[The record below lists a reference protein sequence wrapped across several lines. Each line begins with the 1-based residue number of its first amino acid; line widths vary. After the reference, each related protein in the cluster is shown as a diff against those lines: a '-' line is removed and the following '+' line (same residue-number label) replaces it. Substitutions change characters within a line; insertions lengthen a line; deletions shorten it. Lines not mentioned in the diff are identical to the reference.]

1 MVFKAKFFNL
11 LKNIKPVISLEN
23 LSFKKII
30 CYISIIFS
38 STLAAVGFF
47 STATGFYIGDL
58 WIRTT
63 LAALGLIFSL
73 LIFYSYVK
81 LNQSKNLL
89 GIIGFTVI
97 VFLLSYFLP
106 QMPPHFGLRT
116 YDVDASILKFML
128 TSLIFIVVGVAGGS
142 LSMKPLFDFSSKSKE
157 YSAYYILVAAI
168 LLILYPL
175 VIIVGTIFS
184 NGISGISWEFLTE
197 DLSRHGAEGGIYP
210 ALVGTILIIIG
221 TTLVSLP
228 LGVGCAI
235 YLQEYAKKGPITRVI
250 NICVDILQG
259 TPSIVHGLFGLAI
272 FVPLF
277 GVSLLTGCLI
287 MGFLTLPIVIRAS
300 EEALRS
306 VPEEIREGSYA
317 LGATKWE
324 SIKTA
329 VLPPALPGI
338 ITGSVLGLG
347 RAAGETAPLIF
358 TATFFLGAGIPQT
371 PLQPIQA
378 LSVHLY
384 TLISYIGNYPVEQNA
399 WSTALL
405 LLSIVLGIN
414 AIGIIVREK
423 YRIEF

>member
-1 MVFKAKFFNL
+1 MR
-11 LKNIKPVISLEN
+11 S
-23 LSFKKII
+23 
-30 CYISIIFS
+30 
-38 STLAAVGFF
+38 
-47 STATGFYIGDL
+47 
-58 WIRTT
+58 
-63 LAALGLIFSL
+63 
-73 LIFYSYVK
+73 
-81 LNQSKNLL
+81 
-89 GIIGFTVI
+89 
-97 VFLLSYFLP
+97 
-106 QMPPHFGLRT
+106 

-128 TSLIFIVVGVAGGS
+128 TSLILLGFGVVGGS
-142 LSMKPLFDFSSKSKE
+142 LAIKPLFNFSSKSKE
-157 YSAYYILVAAI
+157 YSAYYLLVVSILI
-168 LLILYPL
+168 ILYPL
-175 VIIVGTIFS
+175 VVITAAIFS
-184 NGISGISWEFLTE
+184 NGIGGLSWEFLTK
-197 DLSRHGAEGGIYP
+197 DISRHGAEGGIFP
-210 ALVGTILIIIG
+210 ALVGTLLVIVG
-221 TTLVSLP
+221 TTLVALP
-228 LGVGCAI
+228 LGVGCAV

-259 TPSIVHGLFGLAI
+259 TPSIVHGLFGLAV

-277 GVSLLTGCLI
+277 GVSLLTGGLI
-287 MGFLTLPIVIRAS
+287 MGFLTLPIVIRSS

-324 SIKTA
+324 CIKTA

-371 PLQPIQA
+371 PFQPIQA

-384 TLISYIGNYPVEQNA
+384 TLITYIGNYNVESNA
-399 WSTALL
+399 WATALL

-414 AIGIIVREK
+414 AIGIIIREK